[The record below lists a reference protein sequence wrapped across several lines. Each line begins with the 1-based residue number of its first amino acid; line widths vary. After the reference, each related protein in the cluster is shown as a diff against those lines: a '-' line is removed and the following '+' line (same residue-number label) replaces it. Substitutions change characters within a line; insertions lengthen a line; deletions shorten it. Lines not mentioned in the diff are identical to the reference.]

1 MHEDVKVTLERE
13 YSPSSVAPD
22 YRKTVAAYA
31 AESANVLGAR
41 AHRRLAYGAA
51 VDEYSIVFD
60 AASSDRRLMFV
71 FIHGGYWQELAAED
85 SCFPAAGFL
94 ARGISYAAVNYTLA
108 PNATIEEMIGQC
120 GCAIEELT
128 REYPDT
134 NLVLA
139 GSSAGAHLAAMQAV
153 RMPESADVRHRV
165 VGSILISGIY
175 DLRPLI
181 HTYINAPLK
190 LDPIRAQIVSPA
202 LLPVRQ
208 VAPTLVCWGEHETA
222 EFKRQ
227 SAEHAERLAKYGV
240 PVERLEVAG
249 RNHFDILFD
258 LANPASQLGKAVD
271 NLLGGL

>member
-1 MHEDVKVTLERE
+1 MHEDAKATLERE

-22 YRKTVAAYA
+22 YRETVAAYA
-31 AESANVLGAR
+31 SESAIVLGTR
-41 AHRRLAYGAA
+41 AHRRLAYGAGE
-51 VDEYSIVFD
+51 DEYSIVFD
-60 AASSDRRLMFV
+60 AASPDRRLMFV
-71 FIHGGYWQELAAED
+71 FIHGGYWQALSAED
-85 SCFPAAGFL
+85 SCFPAARFL
-94 ARGISYAAVNYTLA
+94 ARRISYAAVNYTLA
-108 PNATIEEMIGQC
+108 PNATIEEIVGQC
-120 GCAIEELT
+120 GCAIERLT

-134 NLVLA
+134 NLVVA

-153 RMPESADVRHRV
+153 RMHESAEMRQRV
-165 VGSILISGIY
+165 VCSILISGIY
-175 DLRPLI
+175 DLRPLT

-190 LDPIRAQIVSPA
+190 LDPIRARIVSPA
-202 LLPVRQ
+202 LLPVRH

-227 SAEHAERLAKYGV
+227 SAEHAERLTQHGV

-258 LANPASQLGKAVD
+258 LANPTSQLGKAVD